1 MTSHLITTSTLYT
14 LKNSMIEYL
23 YLPEIETLVTIKNK
37 KLLYQ

>member
-1 MTSHLITTSTLYT
+1 MTSYLITTSTLYT

-37 KLLYQ
+37 KLMYQ

>member
-1 MTSHLITTSTLYT
+1 MEETFEDAVHT

-23 YLPEIETLVTIKNK
+23 YLPEIETLVAIKNK

>member
-1 MTSHLITTSTLYT
+1 MTSHFTITSAIHT
-14 LKNSMIEYL
+14 LKNSTIEYL